1 MHLSL
6 SNSLPLS
13 LPRLSHSL
21 SLSLSLSLS
30 VGAKVRAQLAG
41 EVAGGG
47 KVSVVEIAKTIIKAE
62 GPLGLYAGIS
72 AAVLLIFHVY
82 DESTCLRRVLIVR
95 HETIV

>member
-1 MHLSL
+1 MPVCISPGSL
-6 SNSLPLS
+6 SPSSPSL
-13 LPRLSHSL
+13 HSL
-21 SLSLSLSLS
+21 SLSL
-30 VGAKVRAQLAG
+30 GAKVRAQLAG

-82 DESTCLRRVLIVR
+82 DESTCAFRVLIVR